1 MTDPTLAGRLGPM
14 PFFPLLD
21 EALRRTRAYLPAIF
35 PSVAIPLAVLRA
47 LLSVVQAVNI
57 RGQVAHPTADIQQSL
72 IQSGEFFLFAIV
84 LGFISGIAYTAGQAA
99 ALDALTGRPI
109 DMKRAWRF
117 ALQPKVWGTLFLVGL
132 ALGAALVCCIVPVL
146 YVAPLL
152 SFVVPVM
159 VEEGSFGV
167 AALSR
172 SAELARYNPGR
183 RLSESPIVKLLL
195 VMLVTTLITY
205 LAALLVSL
213 PFQLPM
219 FIDIFRKA
227 LNGHQDIQTVVSHW
241 VWLQVPAVFLSA
253 LVATAVYLY
262 SSVAMG
268 MLFFDVRDRKEGV
281 DLRSEIDAVFPA
293 PSPGAPPPLPPT
305 EPWP

>member
-1 MTDPTLAGRLGPM
+1 MTDPSLERRPGPM
-14 PFFPLLD
+14 PFLPLLD

-35 PSVAIPLAVLRA
+35 PSVAIPLAILRG

-57 RGQVAHPTADIQQSL
+57 RGQIAHATVDFEQSL
-72 IQSGEFFLFAIV
+72 IQSGEVLLFAIV

-99 ALDALTGRPI
+99 SLDALTGRPI

-117 ALQPKVWGTLFLVGL
+117 ALRPKVWWTLFLFGL
-132 ALGAALVCCIVPVL
+132 ALGVSLVLCVVPVL

-152 SFVVPVM
+152 SFVWPVM
-159 VEEGSFGV
+159 VEEKIFGV
-167 AALSR
+167 GALSR
-172 SAELARYNPGR
+172 SIELARYNPGR
-183 RLSESPIVKLLL
+183 RISESPIFKLLL

-205 LAALLVSL
+205 LVSLLVSL

-219 FIDIFRKA
+219 FIDIFRNA
-227 LNGHQDIQTVVSHW
+227 LGGHTDLQTVVSHW
-241 VWLQVPAVFLSA
+241 IWLQVPAVFLSSLA
-253 LVATAVYLY
+253 GTAVLLY
-262 SSVAMG
+262 SSVCIG
-268 MLFFDVRDRKEGV
+268 MLFFDVRDRKEGT

-293 PSPGAPPPLPPT
+293 APAA

>member
-1 MTDPTLAGRLGPM
+1 MTDPTLARRPGPM
-14 PFFPLLD
+14 PLLPLLD

-35 PSVAIPLAVLRA
+35 WSVALPLAILRA

-57 RGQVAHPTADIQQSL
+57 RGQVAHPMDIQQSL

-159 VEEGSFGV
+159 VEEGRFGV

-205 LAALLVSL
+205 LASLLVSL

-293 PSPGAPPPLPPT
+293 APAAPG

>member
-1 MTDPTLAGRLGPM
+1 MTDPLLERRPGLM

-21 EALRRTRAYLPAIF
+21 EAQRRTRAYLPAIF

-47 LLSVVQAVNI
+47 LLSAVQAVNI
-57 RGQVAHPTADIQQSL
+57 RGQVAHPTVDLQQSL
-72 IQSGEFFLFAIV
+72 IQSGEFFLFALV
-84 LGFISGIAYTAGQAA
+84 LAFFSGIAYTAGQAA

-117 ALQPKVWGTLFLVGL
+117 ALQPKVWWTLFLFGL
-132 ALGAALVCCIVPVL
+132 AVGVSLLFCIVPVL

-152 SFVVPVM
+152 SFVGPVM
-159 VEEGSFGV
+159 VEEKVFGV

-172 SAELARYNPGR
+172 SIELARYNPGR

-195 VMLVTTLITY
+195 VMLAVTLILY
-205 LAALLVSL
+205 LASLLVSL

-219 FIDIFRKA
+219 FIDLFRKA
-227 LNGHQDIQTVVSHW
+227 LSGHEDIQTVVSRW
-241 VWLQVPAVFLSA
+241 VWLQVPAVFLGS

-262 SSVAMG
+262 SSVAIG
-268 MLFFDVRDRKEGV
+268 MLFFDVRDRKEGT

-293 PSPGAPPPLPPT
+293 SPAAPA